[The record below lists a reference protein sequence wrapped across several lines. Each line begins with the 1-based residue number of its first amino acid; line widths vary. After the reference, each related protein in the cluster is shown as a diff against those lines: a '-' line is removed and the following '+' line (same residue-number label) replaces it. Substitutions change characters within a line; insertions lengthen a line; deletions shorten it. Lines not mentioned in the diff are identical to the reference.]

1 MADLVEW
8 TENLQEIDRKL
19 SKVITR
25 FGFLYSSINSHKDCF
40 CFFTKEIVDHM
51 ISTNRRDRIWVNILT

>member
-19 SKVITR
+19 SKV
-25 FGFLYSSINSHKDCF
+25 INSHKDCF

-51 ISTNRRDRIWVNILT
+51 ISTNRRDRIWGNILT